1 MRDLNIHE
9 QSHSN
14 LGRAGKNLGGA
25 GKKLGKAGK
34 KALSM
39 MKKEHNGPDGHRI
52 PDKFG
57 TISKNIGSKVT
68 GQSLRF
74 HGPTGQLVYGGPDTD
89 VAADAKAPFA
99 PGTPVKVIS
108 GNKPQLG
115 KGGLIMD
122 DDFIVVED
130 ND

>member
-14 LGRAGKNLGGA
+14 LGGTGE
-25 GKKLGKAGK
+25 KLGKAGK
-34 KALSM
+34 KALSK

-57 TISKNIGSKVT
+57 TIAKKVGSKVT

-108 GNKPQLG
+108 GNKVNFTPEGYVQ
-115 KGGLIMD
+115 D